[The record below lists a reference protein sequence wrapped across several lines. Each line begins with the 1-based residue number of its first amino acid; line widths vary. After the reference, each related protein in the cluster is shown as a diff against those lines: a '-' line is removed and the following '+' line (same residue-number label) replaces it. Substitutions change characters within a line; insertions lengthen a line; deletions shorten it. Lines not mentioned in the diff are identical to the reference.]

1 MDPSSISASEFDVL
15 KVLWEG
21 GPATVR
27 EVTEVLEERGYD
39 WAYTTVQTLL
49 NRLCKKE
56 AATSDSSGQ
65 AHVYAAAVS
74 REDLLQLRLEDLA
87 DELCDGATV
96 PVVQA
101 LVGGKRFSAAEVQ
114 HFRRL
119 LDDLEAKAKKG
130 KRKRKGR

>member
-1 MDPSSISASEFDVL
+1 VDPSSISASEFDVL
-15 KVLWEG
+15 KVLWEQ

-27 EVTEVLEERGYD
+27 EVTAVLEARGHD

-49 NRLCKKE
+49 HRLCKKL

-65 AHVYAAAVS
+65 AHLYTAAVT
-74 REDLLQLRLEDLA
+74 REDLLQLRLSDLA
-87 DELCDGATV
+87 DELCDGATA

-101 LVGGKRFSAAEVQ
+101 LVAGKRFSSKEVD

-119 LDDLEAKAKKG
+119 LDELEG
-130 KRKRKGR
+130 KQLERKRRRKR

>member
-15 KVLWEG
+15 KVLWER

-27 EVTEVLEERGYD
+27 QVTQVLDGRGFE

-49 NRLCKKE
+49 NRLCHKQ

-65 AHVYAAAVS
+65 AHVYAAAVT
-74 REDLLQLRLEDLA
+74 REDLLQLRLNDLA

-101 LVGGKRFSAAEVQ
+101 LVGGKRFSAEEVS

-119 LDDLEAKAKKG
+119 LDDLEAQTKKG
-130 KRKRKGR
+130 KGGRKKR

>member
-15 KVLWEG
+15 KVLWEE

-27 EVTEVLEERGYD
+27 AVTTVLEAREHD

-49 NRLCKKE
+49 NRLCNKQ

-65 AHVYAAAVS
+65 AHVYTAAVS
-74 REDLLQLRLEDLA
+74 REDLLQLRLSDLA
-87 DELCDGATV
+87 DELCDGATA

-101 LVGGKRFSAAEVQ
+101 LVAGKRFSRKEVD

-119 LDDLEAKAKKG
+119 LDELEGKQRGG
-130 KRKRKGR
+130 KRGRKR

>member
-1 MDPSSISASEFDVL
+1 VDPASISASEFDVL
-15 KVLWEG
+15 KVLWER

-27 EVTEVLEERGYD
+27 QVTEVLGERGHE

-65 AHVYAAAVS
+65 AHVYAAAVT
-74 REDLLQLRLEDLA
+74 REDLLQLRLADLA
-87 DELCDGATV
+87 EELCDGATV

-101 LVGGKRFSAAEVQ
+101 LMGGKRFSRKEVA

-119 LDDLEAKAKKG
+119 LDELEGPEKDGEPKG
-130 KRKRKGR
+130 KQR